1 MMWRRAAVRRVAAGI
16 ARRPEAAGSAM
27 VVVAMAYEGLA
38 LRQKNGCHIPSLN
51 PHCCHSE
58 ELENDL
64 DTAAA
69 IGADM

>member
-1 MMWRRAAVRRVAAGI
+1 MRLSDAHRAVESGWLALMGAVL
-16 ARRPEAAGSAM
+16 AM
-27 VVVAMAYEGLA
+27 VVAMAYEGLA

-64 DTAAA
+64 DMAAA